1 MKDPRDQFHFD
12 CRHMVWS
19 RPCRFHKEEGVR
31 CRGCPHYDP
40 VKTRMLLVK
49 LAADGDVLRTTGIL
63 SVLAREFPGLHL
75 TWATA
80 PSAAPLLENHPQ
92 VDRILVTGRGVPPEL
107 LAEEFD
113 LVICPDAD
121 PFSAALASVGRTGRR
136 RGYTLADNGVVRP
149 LSKGAREWLLMG
161 LDDDLKKKGDRAYQ
175 DILQDV
181 LELPERP
188 GPPELY
194 LTEEEKERA
203 LQFRRAAGIPE
214 DRPLVGLNTGAGA
227 RWPQKQWTYEG
238 FLELGRRLTAKGRSV
253 LLLGGPSEEE
263 RNRRLLAEGGAGFY
277 DAGSRNPVR
286 DFAARLGLCDVLV
299 TGDTLALH
307 LGVAAGIP
315 VVALFGPTSSA
326 EIDLFGKGE
335 KILPEGLDCLCCYR
349 NKCDKKPNC
358 MDLITVERV
367 FEAVERLLP

>member
-1 MKDPRDQFHFD
+1 MMGPVRDFHFD
-12 CRHMVWS
+12 CRHMLWS
-19 RPCRFHKEEGVR
+19 RPCRYHKEEGVR
-31 CRGCPHYDP
+31 CGECPHYDP
-40 VKTRMLLVK
+40 VRSRILLVK

-63 SVLAREFPGLHL
+63 PVLAREFPGAHV

-80 PSAAPLLENHPQ
+80 ASAAPLLENHPL
-92 VDRILVTGRGVPPEL
+92 VDRILVTGRGVPPEF

-121 PFSAALASVGRTGRR
+121 PFSAALAAVARTGRR

-149 LSKGAREWLLMG
+149 LSRGAREWLAMG
-161 LDDDLKKKGDRAYQ
+161 LDDGLKRAGTRTYQ
-175 DILQDV
+175 EILEDV
-181 LELPERP
+181 VELAEKP

-194 LTEEEKERA
+194 LTEEERKRA
-203 LQFRRAAGIPE
+203 GEFRGEAGIPG

-227 RWPQKQWTYEG
+227 RWPLKQWTYEG
-238 FLELGRRLTAKGRSV
+238 FLELGRRLVKRGCSI

-263 RNRRLLAEGGAGFY
+263 RNRRLSEEGGKGFF

-286 DFAARLGLCDVLV
+286 DFAARLALCDVLV

-326 EIDLFGKGE
+326 EIDLFGRGS
-335 KILPEGLDCLCCYR
+335 KIVPEGLDCLCCYR
-349 NKCDKKPNC
+349 TRCDRKPSC
-358 MDLITVERV
+358 MDLITVDRV
-367 FEAVERLLP
+367 YSEVERWLP

>member
-1 MKDPRDQFHFD
+1 MKDPGQQFHFD

-31 CRGCPHYDP
+31 CGDCPHYDP
-40 VKTRMLLVK
+40 KKGRILLVK

-63 SVLAREFPGLHL
+63 PVLASELPGNHL

-80 PSAAPLLENHPQ
+80 PSAAPLLENHPL
-92 VDRILVTGRGVPPEL
+92 VDRVLVTGRGTPPEL

-113 LVICPDAD
+113 LVLCPDAD
-121 PFSAALASVGRTGRR
+121 PFSAALASVARTGRR

-149 LSKGAREWLLMG
+149 LSRGAREWLAMG
-161 LDDDLKKKGDRAYQ
+161 LDDGLKRKGRRTYQ

-194 LTEEEKERA
+194 LTAEEKARA
-203 LQFRRAAGIPE
+203 EAYREEAGIPP
-214 DRPLVGLNTGAGA
+214 DRPLVGLNTGAGS
-227 RWPQKQWTYEG
+227 RWPLKQWTFEG
-238 FLELGRRLTAKGRSV
+238 FLELGKRLVKRGCSV
-253 LLLGGPSEEE
+253 LLLGGPAEEE
-263 RNRRLLAEGGAGFY
+263 RNRKLLAEGGKGFF
-277 DAGSRNPVR
+277 DAGNRNPVR
-286 DFAARLGLCDVLV
+286 DFAARLGLCDALV

-335 KILPEGLDCLCCYR
+335 KILPSGLDCLCCYLNR
-349 NKCDKKPNC
+349 CDKKPNC
-358 MDLITVERV
+358 MDLITVDQVYR
-367 FEAVERLLP
+367 AVERLLR